1 MLSGLLEH
9 ISRDKSLVRSDVTS
23 VSSCLLSVWPL
34 LARWCEGGPSG
45 KLAAVSLL
53 KKMLAVDPKVCVH
66 IHTCIGTA
74 YGFCTG
80 CCYTVIEC
88 VHA

>member
-1 MLSGLLEH
+1 MSSVLSGLLEH
-9 ISRDKSLVRSDVTS
+9 VSRDKSSVRSHVSS

-53 KKMLAVDPKVCVH
+53 KKMLAVDPKVRVH
-66 IHTCIGTA
+66 RLYSNSLWH
-74 YGFCTG
+74 
-80 CCYTVIEC
+80 TVIEC
-88 VHA
+88 KHDLIY